1 MLYNMGIILSADTGN
16 PISEFADKLFQH
28 ILGSEY
34 QGSYILVEKS
44 FQGLFDSLNQELS
57 SASRQIGLGPRLWNS
72 SAYSLMEMVAEN
84 VCIPIA
90 GAFITIIF
98 CWELLHLMQ
107 DSNAMQN
114 VKPERLMFVLM
125 KFCLCFIV
133 CIHSFEIVMGLCDI
147 GIWATKQISQTSV
160 SVNMEAPSMEAIGLP
175 AELPRYEFVDLLRMT
190 GYLILINLAKVGV
203 WICSLL
209 VYVRIMIWFVEYL
222 IYASVSP
229 IPYSTW
235 MNREWSQVGM
245 NYTRK
250 MLALS
255 FEGFFILLLFALY
268 GGVLGGLRAG
278 DFVESLV
285 MTLGCGFGLAV
296 MMFKV
301 GNISASIF
309 NAH

>member
-1 MLYNMGIILSADTGN
+1 MEYNGILGDQV
-16 PISEFADKLFQH
+16 SEFADKLFQH
-28 ILGSEY
+28 ILEREY
-34 QGSYILVEKS
+34 QGSYILVEES
-44 FQGLFDSLNQELS
+44 YQGLFDILNQELS
-57 SASRQIGLGPRLWNS
+57 SASRQIGSGPKMWNN

-98 CWELLHLMQ
+98 CWELLHLVQ

-133 CIHSFEIVMGLCDI
+133 CVHSFKIVMAFCDL
-147 GIWATKQISQTSV
+147 GVWATKELKTTAQTFIS
-160 SVNMEAPSMEAIGLP
+160 MEAPSVEDIGLK
-175 AELPRYEFVDLLRMT
+175 AELERYEVADLLRIT
-190 GYLILINLAKVGV
+190 GYLIFINLAKVGV

-222 IYASVSP
+222 IYASISP

-235 MNREWSQVGM
+235 INKEWAQVGM

-268 GGVLGGLRAG
+268 GGVLGGLHVSG
-278 DFVESLV
+278 FTESLV
-285 MTLGCGFGLAV
+285 MILGCGFGLAV